1 MDIIEDLLVEQ
12 IDLLSQILR
21 IQIRG
26 AGLAERLE
34 GRLKIDAQNVIVVGD
49 HLAVGHVDDGGG
61 SRSSPIVRFRGL
73 VRIIKT
79 FIAELLSH
87 TAFGLG
93 ELPTMLITTVDNLR
107 SEHIPQSQQTN
118 HDALAT
124 VPTAAGGSQYMV
136 TPGFRRS
143 LARLGSETNREL
155 VTLATER
162 AVRRL
167 LDGRLLHRTV
177 TPLRI
182 LRLLAVGAHATGVCR
197 PVKMQCRGCAAVV
210 QSECHCCSSFKIRY
224 IAVMRPSVRFRY
236 GSYQASGLSTTG
248 LES

>member
-1 MDIIEDLLVEQ
+1 
-12 IDLLSQILR
+12 
-21 IQIRG
+21 
-26 AGLAERLE
+26 
-34 GRLKIDAQNVIVVGD
+34 
-49 HLAVGHVDDGGG
+49 
-61 SRSSPIVRFRGL
+61 
-73 VRIIKT
+73 
-79 FIAELLSH
+79 
-87 TAFGLG
+87 
-93 ELPTMLITTVDNLR
+93 MLITTVDNLR

-182 LRLLAVGAHATGVCR
+182 LRLLRWARTPQAFAVLSRCS
-197 PVKMQCRGCAAVV
+197 VV
-210 QSECHCCSSFKIRY
+210 DALPLFNPNAIVVPLSKFDILRSCDRRLDSGTARIR
-224 IAVMRPSVRFRY
+224 
-236 GSYQASGLSTTG
+236 QAG
-248 LES
+248 